1 MNCYLS
7 CLATHLHCNLQN
19 DPNYA
24 ATDAPD
30 WSAERDR
37 QQQVYEH
44 STDTTEIRHD
54 GQSLEGYRKAWE
66 NVSAKLEA
74 GKDDYLFQPN
84 NKYLSDSSNA
94 KIQDLF
100 SEGMRL
106 FKEGKIRE
114 AVIAFEAEA
123 QRDGTNSEAWRMLG
137 AYSR

>member
-1 MNCYLS
+1 
-7 CLATHLHCNLQN
+7 
-19 DPNYA
+19 
-24 ATDAPD
+24 
-30 WSAERDR
+30 
-37 QQQVYEH
+37 VYEH

-66 NVSAKLEA
+66 NLSAKLEG

-84 NKYLSDSSNA
+84 NKYLTDTSNGETL
-94 KIQDLF
+94 DLF

-114 AVIAFEAEA
+114 AVTAFEAEA

-137 AYSR
+137 TFIRYSLLPFVSRAMRE